1 MAASTSH
8 DLWLCYQRYM
18 DLHRRAQDLPI
29 RNLMRAEA
37 QICLDAWFKAIKREL
52 RAEAQVAASNIRQPA
67 YCANGDPQC
76 APRPR

>member
-8 DLWLCYQRYM
+8 DLWLCYRHYM

-37 QICLDAWFKAIKREL
+37 RICLDDWFKAIEREL
-52 RAEAQVAASNIRQPA
+52 RAETQDAANSIRELA
-67 YCANGDPQC
+67 DCANGDPQC
-76 APRPR
+76 APRPC